1 LKITVFAEGGTAMSQ
16 RDGFSSGF
24 FIGTF
29 VGGMVGSILGA
40 VLMSRRDAQLLEE
53 EHNQLS
59 QSENSLNQGVAKKR
73 QMKSVPNEDLEMESA
88 RRSLEDKIAQLN
100 ETIDEVRNQLGNVN
114 HNSAP
119 EVKENYL
126 SQD

>member
-1 LKITVFAEGGTAMSQ
+1 LKITVFTEGKTAMSQ

>member
-1 LKITVFAEGGTAMSQ
+1 MSQ